1 MLFDTWIRNAGSST
15 PVSGHGF
22 SDFVNNVHIPYWYK
36 RRTRDSSE
44 TDYKAEVKPIKGA
57 KHVGR
62 TKDKCPVD
70 GATLDLY
77 SIFSMEFEG
86 CLQCRGM
93 WLVKDELR
101 KLKNKALAGRLHWL
115 NDEIDNVEKTAAV
128 PSERACP
135 NFHGKMLSVVF
146 GKSSI
151 VIDWCPKCHG
161 IWLDRAEFDSILE
174 YLNTEAAN
182 ATRKDIEKE
191 IVQDLKKLWKGGSES
206 RAAEVADIAAAVV
219 ALANVTVFEHP
230 ALFRFLTNTSAA
242 GRSVGMD

>member
-1 MLFDTWIRNAGSST
+1 M
-15 PVSGHGF
+15 
-22 SDFVNNVHIPYWYK
+22 
-36 RRTRDSSE
+36 E
-44 TDYKAEVKPIKGA
+44 PIKGA
-57 KHVGR
+57 KHLEP
-62 TKDKCPVD
+62 TNDKCPVD

-86 CLQCRGM
+86 CPKCHGM

-101 KLKNKALAGRLHWL
+101 KLKNEALEGRLHWL
-115 NDEIDNVEKTAAV
+115 NDEVDNVEKTTAV

-135 NFHGKMLSVVF
+135 KSHGKMLSVAF

-182 ATRKDIEKE
+182 ATRKDVEKE
-191 IVQDLKKLWKGGSES
+191 IVQDLKKLWKGDPES
-206 RAAEVADIAAAVV
+206 RATEVADIAAAVM

-230 ALFRFLTNTSAA
+230 ALFRFLTNTAAA